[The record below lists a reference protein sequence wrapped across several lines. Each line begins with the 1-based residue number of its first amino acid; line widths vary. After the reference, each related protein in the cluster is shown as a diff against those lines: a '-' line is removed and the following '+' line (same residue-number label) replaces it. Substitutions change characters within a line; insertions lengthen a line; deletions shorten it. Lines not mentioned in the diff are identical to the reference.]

1 MRISGSWD
9 ELDDSGIGI
18 YGKRKLNRER
28 RGGFLFYGTSGRLI
42 GDALGVP
49 YEFYRADELPG
60 YEEIEMVPPAG
71 FQKTYKDVEA
81 GTWSD
86 DGVQALCLLDSL
98 LRAGRFSLKDF
109 SESVSSWY
117 EDGVWAV
124 DGKVFDVGIQTANA
138 LNAYKKGVCPEEC
151 GFLKPEGKGN
161 GALMRVLPLV
171 LWHNLCRGG
180 EDRESLACG
189 SDEGQDRGQA
199 QGSRD
204 RASGDSGSGSRDRD
218 RQLVLDAHRQC
229 LITHGNICNQVCCAL
244 YCLVAS
250 RLMDGLDARQ
260 AVGRGVAD
268 LRRIYEDMPE
278 YKRSLEWSVRPDLPW
293 QGQGTGYVVDCMRS
307 AFMILMEADS
317 YEDGVKRAVLLG
329 NHTDTTACVLGGLS
343 GILYGIQGIPGRWI
357 SMLRER
363 DKVEG
368 LLGSLFNRAGE

>member
-1 MRISGSWD
+1 MTRQDRIAGG
-9 ELDDSGIGI
+9 L
-18 YGKRKLNRER
+18 YGL
-28 RGGFLFYGTSGRLI
+28 LI

-49 YEFYRADELPG
+49 YEFYRADELPM

-71 FQKTYKDVEA
+71 FQKTYQDVEA

-86 DGVQALCLLDSL
+86 DGAQALCLLDSL
-98 LRAGRFSLKDF
+98 LKTGRFSLEDF
-109 SESVSSWY
+109 SKGVSSWY

-124 DGKVFDVGIQTANA
+124 DGKVFDVGIQTAYA
-138 LNAYKKGVCPEEC
+138 LNAYKKGVSPEEC
-151 GFLKPEGKGN
+151 GLLNPEGKGN
-161 GALMRVLPLV
+161 GALMRVLPLA
-171 LWHNLCRGG
+171 LWHGLCRGG
-180 EDRESLACG
+180 EDCEGLECG
-189 SDEGQDRGQA
+189 SDKGQA
-199 QGSRD
+199 QGSGDGAGGDGGSRD
-204 RASGDSGSGSRDRD
+204 GAGGDGGSRDGAGGDGDSRDRD

-260 AVGRGVAD
+260 AVERGVAD

-278 YKRSLEWSVRPDLPW
+278 YREELEWSIRPDLPW
-293 QGQGTGYVVDCMRS
+293 EGQGTGYVVDCLRS

-329 NHTDTTACVLGGLS
+329 NDTDTTACVLGGLL

-357 SMLRER
+357 AMLRER

-368 LLGSLFNRAGE
+368 LLEALLSRAGE

>member
-1 MRISGSWD
+1 
-9 ELDDSGIGI
+9 
-18 YGKRKLNRER
+18 
-28 RGGFLFYGTSGRLI
+28 
-42 GDALGVP
+42 
-49 YEFYRADELPG
+49 
-60 YEEIEMVPPAG
+60 MVPPAG

-86 DGVQALCLLDSL
+86 DGAQALCLLDSL

-138 LNAYKKGVCPEEC
+138 LNAYKKGGCPEEC

-229 LITHGNICNQVCCAL
+229 LITHGNICNQV
-244 YCLVAS
+244 
-250 RLMDGLDARQ
+250 
-260 AVGRGVAD
+260 
-268 LRRIYEDMPE
+268 
-278 YKRSLEWSVRPDLPW
+278 
-293 QGQGTGYVVDCMRS
+293 
-307 AFMILMEADS
+307 
-317 YEDGVKRAVLLG
+317 
-329 NHTDTTACVLGGLS
+329 
-343 GILYGIQGIPGRWI
+343 
-357 SMLRER
+357 
-363 DKVEG
+363 
-368 LLGSLFNRAGE
+368 